1 MTLLMIKLRIV
12 HSRMAP
18 AFISALRAH
27 VLSFRAKRGISH
39 SEAYASADGD
49 SSALARLRMTGDM
62 RACAKNYTYEP
73 TCYTSR
79 RAEREICAGAMR
91 IRATRTAVTISGHGY
106 RHGKES
112 TGNAVSGFLFG
123 DFFKSEKV
131 TRGGDGIP
139 ALSFP
144 AGRNPASPVRAARD
158 GGDGIP
164 ALSFP
169 AGRNPASPRPR
180 AAPRR

>member
-1 MTLLMIKLRIV
+1 MRQGFPLHSLRSASAVTLLMAELLIV
-12 HSRMAP
+12 HSRKVP
-18 AFISALRAH
+18 ASVSALRAH

-73 TCYTSR
+73 TCYTSQ
-79 RAEREICAGAMR
+79 RAEREIGAGAMR
-91 IRATRTAVTISGHGY
+91 IRATRTAVTINGQGS
-106 RHGKES
+106 RHGKEI
-112 TGNAVSGFLFG
+112 TRNVVSGFLFG

-139 ALSFP
+139 ALSSP
-144 AGRNPASPVRAARD
+144 PVRAARD
-158 GGDGIP
+158 GRTESCI
-164 ALSFP
+164 
-169 AGRNPASPRPR
+169 PRPR